1 MKLNKTAVHE
11 LEKCYAIAPLHYQN
25 KEHILVAAEKVNKC
39 LLFDLDGNLED
50 TIWDEPGGTMSMV
63 QVPGSDG
70 WFLATHQ
77 FYSPNDGAK
86 AHIVLVRPSE
96 AGWTV
101 TNISD
106 LPFCHRFSILKG
118 KDQNYLIAC
127 TIKGAHEYKE
137 DWRTPGAIYVAEL
150 PADIENY
157 NENHQIVW
165 TKLLDGLFHNHGYAT
180 DTENG
185 SEYALVGTDNG
196 VFKAVPPEKK
206 GETWTLAQ
214 LTREEASDMV
224 AVDFDQDGQKELI
237 TIAPFHGDHIKIYH
251 KNGTGVY
258 ENVWECPFTTEM
270 AHAIWPVDD
279 RTVLIGHRKGERRTM
294 AFYYK
299 DGYQVE
305 VLEEHTGAANLF
317 SFVKD
322 GKIRVV
328 ATNREINEIAFYDLE
343 K

>member
-1 MKLNKTAVHE
+1 MKLNKVASHE

-25 KEHILVAAEKVNKC
+25 KDHILVAAEKVNKC

-50 TIWDEPGGTMSMV
+50 TVWDEPGGTMSMV

-86 AHIVLVRPSE
+86 AHIVLVRPE
-96 AGWTV
+96 NGKWTV

-106 LPFCHRFSILKG
+106 LPFCHRFSIIKG
-118 KDQNYLIAC
+118 GSRYYLIAC

-150 PADIENY
+150 PEDLQNY
-157 NENHQIVW
+157 GENHQIVW
-165 TKLLDGLFHNHGYAT
+165 TKLLGGLFHNHGFALQK
-180 DTENG
+180 DEHG
-185 SEYALVGTDNG
+185 EYALIGTDNG
-196 VFKAVPPEKK
+196 VFKAVPPHDEHDIWK
-206 GETWTLAQ
+206 LDQ

-224 AVDFDQDGQKELI
+224 EADLDGDGKKEMLVI
-237 TIAPFHGDHIKIYH
+237 TPFHGNYIRIYH
-251 KNGTGVY
+251 QDECGVY
-258 ENVWECPFTTEM
+258 QKVWDCPFETEM
-270 AHAIWPVDD
+270 AHAIWAADD
-279 RTVLIGHRKGERRTM
+279 RTVLVGHRKGSRRTM
-294 AFYYK
+294 AFYYQ

-305 VLEEHTGAANLF
+305 VLGEELGAANLF
-317 SFVKD
+317 TFEHN

-328 ATNREINEIAFYDLE
+328 AANREINEIAFYDLE